1 MIKNYNS
8 MQKGTISM
16 LRQYRVGEIPDI
28 QIDFKDIIVPL
39 MALAIKD
46 STIATEILV
55 ELFTEIYKESKDIE
69 LRKRL
74 GQGISGILT

>member
-1 MIKNYNS
+1 

>member
-8 MQKGTISM
+8 IQKGTISM

>member
-1 MIKNYNS
+1 MIKNFNS
-8 MQKGTISM
+8 MQKSTISM

-39 MALAIKD
+39 MALVIKD

-55 ELFTEIYKESKDIE
+55 ELFTQIYKESKDIE

-74 GQGISGILT
+74 G

>member
-1 MIKNYNS
+1 
-8 MQKGTISM
+8 MQKSTISM

-39 MALAIKD
+39 MALVIKD

-55 ELFTEIYKESKDIE
+55 ELFTQMYKESKDIE

-74 GQGISGILT
+74 G

>member
-1 MIKNYNS
+1 
-8 MQKGTISM
+8 M